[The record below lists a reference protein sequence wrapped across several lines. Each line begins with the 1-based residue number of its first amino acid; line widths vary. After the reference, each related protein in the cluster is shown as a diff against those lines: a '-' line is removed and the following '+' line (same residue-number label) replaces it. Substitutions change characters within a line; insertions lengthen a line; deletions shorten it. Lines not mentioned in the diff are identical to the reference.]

1 MKRMSRHTPTETDEA
16 TTGTNVPLDLPD
28 GDGDGDGETDGE
40 ADSDAGEPGKH
51 RLRWKAQ
58 IEIDNIPSS
67 IV

>member
-1 MKRMSRHTPTETDEA
+1 MKRMSRLPPTENDEA
-16 TTGTNVPLDLPD
+16 TTATNVPLDLPD
-28 GDGDGDGETDGE
+28 SDGDGDGD
-40 ADSDAGEPGKH
+40 ADSDGGVPGKH